1 MDNII
6 DRDIIRNHI
15 DTIILRLLG
24 ERDRYGYEICKEVL
38 SRSGGVYELKE
49 PSLYTALR
57 RLEAG
62 GQVSSYWGDEA
73 SQGARRKYYRITKD
87 GRVYFSHTVEEWRS
101 VKALMDKL
109 IGEEP

>member
-15 DTIILRLLG
+15 DAIILRLLG
-24 ERDRYGYEICKEVL
+24 EQDRYGYEICREVL
-38 SRSGGVYELKE
+38 SRSGGAYELKE

-73 SQGARRKYYRITKD
+73 SRGARRKYYRITKD
-87 GRVYFSHTVEEWRS
+87 GRAYFERTVEEWRS
-101 VKALMDKL
+101 VKGLMDKL
-109 IGEEP
+109 IGGEP